1 MTPPMASSTSARH
14 RFSVTWLIPALAV
27 VPIIE
32 LALLIEIGRR
42 VGVWYT
48 VALVLLTGSA
58 GLTVA
63 RMQGL
68 SILTKLSS
76 ELSQGQIPGNTIVDG
91 VLLLIGAVLLITPGV
106 LTDLAGL
113 LLLVPPVRAVVRE
126 WLKARLKSWVS
137 SGSVWVFRR

>member
-1 MTPPMASSTSARH
+1 M
-14 RFSVTWLIPALAV
+14 TWLIPALAV